1 MKTLE
6 SKDQILAMI
15 YRAIDENGYCEGDV
29 TDDIADDI
37 VDQVKLSEQD
47 TDEAEKYLNNDFIN
61 NPDIDGCNVQEIGI
75 YSAIHVI
82 YENNRQKVCKLYKPT
97 DIFNIIMRIRVE
109 NVFDEVLDDLFADGL
124 MLQGKYIYMTKK
136 NLKLIKKAVYD
147 ELKDNINAMKT
158 FGFSSEE
165 DLIYDFKQDNYDW
178 LIKHDKEL
186 FE

>member
-29 TDDIADDI
+29 TDDI
-37 VDQVKLSEQD
+37 VDQVKLTESN

-61 NPDIDGCNVQEIGI
+61 NADIDNCNTQEIGI

-82 YENNRQKVCKLYKPT
+82 YENNRQKDCKLYSPVS
-97 DIFNIIMRIRVE
+97 IFNVIMRIRVE
-109 NVFDEVLDDLFADGL
+109 NVFNDVLDDLMADGM
-124 MLQGKYIYMTKK
+124 MLQGEYIYTTKK

-158 FGFSSEE
+158 FGFSDKE
-165 DLIYDFKQDNYDW
+165 DFVYDFKQDNYDW

-186 FE
+186 FK